1 MIQWRIWKGQAS
13 SSYKYMGFG
22 KTECQRN
29 EMEAEKRIKHYS
41 SSHKILLVGEGDFSF
56 AACLATSVG
65 SGINMVVTSL
75 DSKVML
81 NYKYKEAMANVSRLE
96 ELGCTVIHEVDCCTM
111 SQHSKLKSN
120 LFDRI
125 VFNFPHAGFF
135 FSSEST
141 PYVIDLHKK
150 VVKGFL
156 RNAVEMLTENGEVHI
171 THKIAHPFNMWEIEK
186 LANEVG
192 LGLLD
197 EVAFYYWDYPGYKNK
212 RGEGQR
218 CDESF
223 PIGKSSTYKFKIM
236 N

>member
-1 MIQWRIWKGQAS
+1 
-13 SSYKYMGFG
+13 MGFG
-22 KTECQRN
+22 KTACQRN
-29 EMEAEKRIKHYS
+29 EMEAEKSTKHYS

-56 AACLATSVG
+56 AACLATSLG
-65 SGINMVVTSL
+65 SGVNMVATSL

-81 NYKYKEAMANVSRLE
+81 NYKYNDAMANVSRLE
-96 ELGCTVIHEVDCCTM
+96 ELGCTVIDEVDCCTM
-111 SQHSKLKSN
+111 SQHPKLKSN

-135 FSSEST
+135 FAREST
-141 PYVIDLHKK
+141 PYVIDLHKN

-171 THKIAHPFNMWEIEK
+171 THKTAHPYKMWESEK

-197 EVAFYYWDYPGYKNK
+197 KIAFYYWDYPGYKNK
-212 RGEGQR
+212 RGECQH
-218 CDESF
+218 CDKSF
-223 PIGKSSTYKFKIM
+223 PIGESSTYKFKIM

>member
-1 MIQWRIWKGQAS
+1 
-13 SSYKYMGFG
+13 MGFG
-22 KTECQRN
+22 KTACQRN
-29 EMEAEKRIKHYS
+29 EMEAEKSTKHYS

-56 AACLATSVG
+56 AACLATSLG
-65 SGINMVVTSL
+65 SGVNMVATSL

-81 NYKYKEAMANVSRLE
+81 NYKYNDAMANVSRLE
-96 ELGCTVIHEVDCCTM
+96 ELGCTVIDEVDCCTM
-111 SQHSKLKSN
+111 SQHPKLKSN

-135 FSSEST
+135 FARYEKRNKWFFFS
-141 PYVIDLHKK
+141 LHKN

-171 THKIAHPFNMWEIEK
+171 THKTAHPYKMWESEK

-197 EVAFYYWDYPGYKNK
+197 KIAFYYWDYPGYKNK
-212 RGEGQR
+212 RGECQH
-218 CDESF
+218 CDKSF
-223 PIGKSSTYKFKIM
+223 PIGESSTYKFKIM